1 MTSFP
6 HVRTTCLKCRPEFQ
20 PHRWALLTARC
31 TVVMQAPQWRPA
43 VRTLC
48 TWQHGNPVACLMPG
62 HAVVEILLAKLCLTA
77 CLLPSLAAEP
87 CILNPEL

>member
-6 HVRTTCLKCRPEFQ
+6 LVCTTCLKRRPEFQ

-31 TVVMQAPQWRPA
+31 TVVVQTPRWRSA
-43 VRTLC
+43 VGTLC
-48 TWQHGNPVACLMPG
+48 TWRHGNPVACLMPR
-62 HAVVEILLAKLCLTA
+62 HVVLEILLAKLHLTA

-87 CILNPEL
+87 CILNPEP